1 MSKPNQNPRVR
12 FFAENMDRLS
22 RRDRVFIN
30 NPVIMQGLGIAPIV
44 LPAYNLENALILSL
58 AVCLLLTPTRM
69 IATFIGQRVGFIAR
83 AIIYVFTAGVVYI
96 GVSYLVEYLF
106 GSAITNVGIYL
117 LLLVVEP
124 LILKRYESPK
134 SERLFT
140 SFKKG
145 IITTLGYC
153 LVLLLVAAIR
163 ELLAFGTLGGSVAYT
178 GALFPMAAM
187 PAGGFVILGLIA
199 AIWRGVV
206 SAFKNRINAGVSD
219 TE

>member
-1 MSKPNQNPRVR
+1 MNRRVR

-30 NPVIMQGLGIAPIV
+30 NPVVMQGLGIAPIV
-44 LPAYNLENALILSL
+44 IPAYNLQNALILAV

-83 AIIYVFTAGVVYI
+83 AIIYVLTAGVVYI
-96 GVSYLVEYLF
+96 GVAYVVEYLF
-106 GSAITNVGIYL
+106 GSAISNVGIYL

-134 SERLFT
+134 SERLST

-145 IITTLGYC
+145 IITTVGYC
-153 LVLLLVAAIR
+153 LVILLVAAIR
-163 ELLAFGTLGGSVAYT
+163 EFLAYGTLGGAIVYR

-187 PAGGFVILGLIA
+187 PAGGFIILGLVA
-199 AIWRGVV
+199 AVWRGAV
-206 SAFKNRINAGVSD
+206 SAFKNRINAGVN
-219 TE
+219 EAQ